1 MRWGYPMTQRQLNL
15 SFNDRTP
22 SARKGLIR
30 RNRPLARW
38 WFRRMA
44 AELEET
50 GAAATAPPSGR
61 SQEPAQ
67 ETFPWR

>member
-1 MRWGYPMTQRQLNL
+1 MTQRQLNL

-22 SARKGLIR
+22 SARKGVIR

-44 AELEET
+44 AELEEPA
-50 GAAATAPPSGR
+50 GEAAAPPSGR
-61 SQEPAQ
+61 LPEPAQ
-67 ETFPWR
+67 ATFPWR